1 MNCQICTNPLA
12 LETVV
17 NTECGHSCCK
27 DCFWRWTKDKNSCPY
42 CRTNLL
48 ANSKEL
54 EELQHMRDLLAHR
67 SEIVRDVE
75 QAYHDQEN
83 IIHNLR
89 RSERAL
95 VQMNKKISAAKA
107 RLTALEECPYRSLK
121 HFEQLLEK
129 NRLEVETSGEFVPES
144 SVTVKRKDFDA
155 KNNNTKNL
163 QEIFLMCKSKSDGF
177 DYKQILQIFREK
189 KRDKALA
196 RVSSALDRGMSHSIP
211 ASPRTAL
218 APSPPPSPR
227 TAAAAAAFGRSP
239 SSLRVQR
246 RDNIGVTSNGRL
258 IRVPIYQGA
267 GPVLDSITFTVSPRV
282 VAGRYHNT
290 LSQTFAN
297 LLDTL
302 VENAD
307 LD

>member
-1 MNCQICTNPLA
+1 MNCQICTNPLT
-12 LETVV
+12 LETIV

-27 DCFWRWTKDKNSCPY
+27 DCFWRWTKEKNSCPY

-75 QAYHDQEN
+75 QAYDAQEN
-83 IIHNLR
+83 LTHNLR

-95 VQMNKKISAAKA
+95 VQMNKKISAAEA
-107 RLTALEECPYRSLK
+107 RLTNLEKCPYRSLK

-163 QEIFLMCKSKSDGF
+163 QEIFLMCKSDGF
-177 DYKQILQIFREK
+177 DYKRILQIFREK
-189 KRDKALA
+189 KRNKALA
-196 RVSSALDRGMSHSIP
+196 RVSSALDRAMLHVSRPSSSS

-218 APSPPPSPR
+218 APSPAPLPRHIWQYEPPPSPR
-227 TAAAAAAFGRSP
+227 TAAAAVAFGRP
-239 SSLRVQR
+239 SFFL
-246 RDNIGVTSNGRL
+246 T
-258 IRVPIYQGA
+258 GA
-267 GPVLDSITFTVSPRV
+267 AKG
-282 VAGRYHNT
+282 
-290 LSQTFAN
+290 
-297 LLDTL
+297 
-302 VENAD
+302 
-307 LD
+307 